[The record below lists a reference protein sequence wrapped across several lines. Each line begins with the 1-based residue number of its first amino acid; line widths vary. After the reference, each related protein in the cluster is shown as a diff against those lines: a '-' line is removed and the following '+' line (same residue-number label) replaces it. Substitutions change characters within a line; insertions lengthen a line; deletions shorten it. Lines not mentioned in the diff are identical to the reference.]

1 MATDGMQEERI
12 QKEIRR
18 RPNSNTN
25 TNSIA
30 HMSGCS
36 SVALWLVVGIVGSYI
51 LYGFLI
57 WLTSTTPISALR

>member
-1 MATDGMQEERI
+1 MATDGMQEQRI
-12 QKEIRR
+12 QKELRR
-18 RPNSNTN
+18 KPTSN

-36 SVALWLVVGIVGSYI
+36 SAALWLVVGIVGTYI

>member
-18 RPNSNTN
+18 RPNST

>member
-12 QKEIRR
+12 QKELRR
-18 RPNSNTN
+18 KH
-25 TNSIA
+25 NSIA